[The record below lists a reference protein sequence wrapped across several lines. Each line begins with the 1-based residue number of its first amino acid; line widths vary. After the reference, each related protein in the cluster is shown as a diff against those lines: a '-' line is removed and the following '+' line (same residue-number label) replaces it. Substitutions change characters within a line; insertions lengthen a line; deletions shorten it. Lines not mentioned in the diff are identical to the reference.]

1 MCIHPRAIPHLS
13 TGRQGGG
20 GHDTGSQAPE
30 APPAN
35 LGLTELFSE
44 TRSISTQRNRS
55 HFLLI
60 SFLGAICT
68 RLQIVLC
75 TVILAELQTIRKDFH
90 KSTLWNLFLC
100 ILCENATH
108 NAPLEC
114 YLLSF
119 LPSWCDLSLLSIHRA
134 YFSHISYVIMSSP
147 CCTYVHVGL

>member
-20 GHDTGSQAPE
+20 GHDPGSQAPE

-90 KSTLWNLFLC
+90 LPFYFQIHFCINQLC
-100 ILCENATH
+100 GI
-108 NAPLEC
+108 
-114 YLLSF
+114 
-119 LPSWCDLSLLSIHRA
+119 
-134 YFSHISYVIMSSP
+134 SSP
-147 CCTYVHVGL
+147 VDNKKRVSIRKQTTKTREASLQHGT